1 VAKPAAVRGLARAGY
16 RVGFGLLTT
25 TKAGRARLFTRYYR
39 NNRWGDAHSVSGR
52 GSNLEGTEVIRQ
64 ELPGL
69 LARHGIRTLLD
80 VPCGDGFWM
89 RQTDLCVEQYI
100 GADIVPDVISTLT
113 DTARDHERY
122 LCADVTSDPLP
133 RADAVLCR
141 DLLVHLSY
149 GMAKQA
155 LRNMKSSGA
164 THLATTTFPGAEN
177 VDISTGMWRKLDLEA
192 DPFCFPPPLEQI
204 VEDPEKGKALGLW
217 SFSELP
223 L

>member
-1 VAKPAAVRGLARAGY
+1 MVRGLARAGY

-39 NNRWGDAHSVSGR
+39 NNRWGDADSVSGR
-52 GSNLEGTEVIRQ
+52 GSNLEGTEAIRQ

-69 LARHGIRTLLD
+69 LARHGVRTLLD

-89 RQTDLCVEQYI
+89 RQTDLGVERYI
-100 GADIVPDVISTLT
+100 GADIVPDVIASLAA
-113 DTARDHERY
+113 TAREHERY
-122 LCADVTSDPLP
+122 LCADVTSDALP
-133 RADAVLCR
+133 EADAILCR

-155 LRNMKSSGA
+155 LRNMERSGA
-164 THLATTTFPGAEN
+164 TYLATTTFPGAKN
-177 VDISTGMWRKLDLEA
+177 VEISTGMWRRLDLEA
-192 DPFCFPPPLEQI
+192 EPFAFPPPREQI
-204 VEDPEKGKALGLW
+204 MEDPHKGKALGLW
-217 SFSELP
+217 SFEDLQ